1 MDRDSVV
8 AEVAAS
14 LRIEGFVVT
23 DEDLELF
30 RAVSCGEMSVSDAVL
45 QVEVGCIR

>member
-1 MDRDSVV
+1 MGLDSVV

-14 LRIEGFVVT
+14 LRMEGFVVT
-23 DEDLELF
+23 DEDLEAF

-45 QVEVGCIR
+45 QVEAGCAP